1 MRRISFHFDSSYHR
15 KSQMIRM
22 LGIGLCII
30 SLSFF
35 VVNVHAQPVAWT
47 TPTIITATPF
57 TLGFS
62 TFIGGQLGNYGY
74 SIAVDSAGNSYITG
88 YTSSSNFPMK
98 NAYNSTFGGG
108 DDAFVDKFN
117 STCELVFSTYL
128 GGSGNYFAQGIAVD
142 SAGNSYITGI
152 TSSSNFPMKN
162 AYNSTFGGINDSF
175 VSKYD

>member
-88 YTSSSNFPMK
+88 YTSYSNFPMK
-98 NAYNSTFGGG
+98 NAYNSTFGG
-108 DDAFVDKFN
+108 F
-117 STCELVFSTYL
+117 Y
-128 GGSGNYFAQGIAVD
+128 
-142 SAGNSYITGI
+142 
-152 TSSSNFPMKN
+152 
-162 AYNSTFGGINDSF
+162 DSF
-175 VSKYD
+175 VAKFYSTG